1 MKCRILPLLLVAGL
15 APQSQAQDSRPV
27 GPWKVARSTRGDTSV
42 VHTLSGSVWGEKVRL
57 VEELR
62 IGTREGD
69 GPDAFGFIGGFA
81 LFSDG
86 VLAVFDQTVPALR
99 LFTPDG
105 KHLRTLGRDGAGPGE
120 YRNQTLGLAVD
131 RDGVLLMYDPRN
143 ARINRWKRDGTVLPS
158 WLVASASRLYTDQ
171 AMQVDTS
178 GTTYLK
184 VMTEALESGKE
195 WKIGLLRLGR
205 NGVIR
210 DTLSRP
216 PIEGEVDPGGGFFN
230 PQKYWY
236 VARAGEVV
244 TGFGGVYG
252 ITVTSGGRGAVRI
265 ERALPRVMLAAAERA
280 NYQTVLDARSRDP
293 MARPSAPPSPVPAV
307 KPYYRQL
314 QSDLDGRIWA
324 RLHTKGEEFEPPAPT
339 PRPGAPAVPPIRW
352 RERVIWDVFERNG
365 TYLGQLEL
373 PRRTQLSEAKG
384 DLVWAIQRGEDDEQY
399 LVRFKISGK

>member
-1 MKCRILPLLLVAGL
+1 MLLLVAGL

-42 VHTLSGSVWGEKVRL
+42 VRTLSGSVWGDKVRL

-69 GPDAFGFIGGFA
+69 GPDAFGFINGFA
-81 LFSDG
+81 LFPDG
-86 VLAVFDQTVPALR
+86 VLAVFDETIPALR

-171 AMQVDTS
+171 AAMQVDTS

-184 VMTEALESGKE
+184 VLTEAMESGKE
-195 WKIGLLRLGR
+195 WKIGLLRLGP

-210 DTLSRP
+210 DTLTRP
-216 PIEGEVDPGGGFFN
+216 PMEGEVDPARGSFS

-244 TGFGGVYG
+244 TGFSGVYG
-252 ITVTSGGRGAVRI
+252 IGVAPSGRGAVRI
-265 ERALPRVMLAAAERA
+265 ERSVPRVTLAAAERA
-280 NYQTVLDARSRDP
+280 NYQAVSDARSRDP
-293 MARPSAPPSPVPAV
+293 MARSSAPASPVPAV

-314 QSDLDGRIWA
+314 QSDLDGRIWV
-324 RLHTKGEEFEPPAPT
+324 RLHTKGEEFEPPASA
-339 PRPGAPAVPPIRW
+339 PRPAAPAVPPIRW

-373 PRRTQLSEAKG
+373 PRRTQFSEAKG
-384 DLVWAIQRGEDDEQY
+384 DLVWAIQRGADDEEY
-399 LVRFKISGK
+399 IVRFRITRK